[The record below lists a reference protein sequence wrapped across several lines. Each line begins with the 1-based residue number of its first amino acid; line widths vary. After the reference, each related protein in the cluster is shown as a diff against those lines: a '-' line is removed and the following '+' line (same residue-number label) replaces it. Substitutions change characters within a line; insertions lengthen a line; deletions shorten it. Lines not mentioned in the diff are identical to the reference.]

1 MVIIIIHIFYIIH
14 NRQLSYDD
22 SYVNLIT
29 YLHQVVKLYML
40 DVKWWILIFH
50 IIFQIISQ
58 FVEEVVA

>member
-40 DVKWWILIFH
+40 DVK
-50 IIFQIISQ
+50 
-58 FVEEVVA
+58 